1 MADPRVVLRLWAI
14 MKLVPLA
21 HATRQHRHLD
31 LQLLAD
37 RRTTGL
43 LDPSTFRWPLFGF
56 LDARMTHSS
65 RLSVHG
71 RATTGNGLRNG

>member
-1 MADPRVVLRLWAI
+1 MADPRVVLHLWAI

-43 LDPSTFRWPLFGF
+43 LDPSTFGWPLSLDSSMLRWPTLQ
-56 LDARMTHSS
+56 DSQCMD
-65 RLSVHG
+65 G
-71 RATTGNGLRNG
+71 RRRGMG